1 MSVNDVNVVNVSHS
15 VAVEAL
21 KRAGN
26 RVELKVKRK
35 RAGITSGEDGPN
47 SFIEVELFKVSESI
61 QSDLSPIPI
70 IIFHNCMKKNFRKV
84 LQNISKRFFGKFISQ
99 QILA

>member
-1 MSVNDVNVVNVSHS
+1 MVNVSHS

-35 RAGITSGEDGPN
+35 RAGILTGEDASN
-47 SFIEVELFKVSESI
+47 VIDVELFKV
-61 QSDLSPIPI
+61 
-70 IIFHNCMKKNFRKV
+70 CMFVFRV
-84 LQNISKRFFGKFISQ
+84 IN
-99 QILA
+99 

>member
-1 MSVNDVNVVNVSHS
+1 MTNPFQRKEKSTSFWLEFSHSCVNDVNVVNVSHS

-47 SFIEVELFKVSESI
+47 NFIEVELFKVS
-61 QSDLSPIPI
+61 
-70 IIFHNCMKKNFRKV
+70 HTV
-84 LQNISKRFFGKFISQ
+84 LY
-99 QILA
+99 

>member
-1 MSVNDVNVVNVSHS
+1 MISNFRLRVNDIILSVNDVNVVNVSHS

-35 RAGITSGEDGPN
+35 RAGILTGEDASN
-47 SFIEVELFKVSESI
+47 VIDVELFKVCLFFTKGQLISECLF
-61 QSDLSPIPI
+61 D
-70 IIFHNCMKKNFRKV
+70 V
-84 LQNISKRFFGKFISQ
+84 LDFPKTNEKFDKF
-99 QILA
+99 LP